1 MKHEEDTFAFTRGI
15 EDEIVSIAAV
25 HPIRKDYLTKF
36 LNSIGVDTCIIEKL
50 IQEGKL
56 VKLRYGGDEFYRSRF

>member
-1 MKHEEDTFAFTRGI
+1 MKHEEGTFAFTRGI

>member
-1 MKHEEDTFAFTRGI
+1 VKHEEDTFAFTRGI

>member
-1 MKHEEDTFAFTRGI
+1 VKHEEGTFAFTRGI